1 MIMMRFILPRLET
14 RTKEFMVGAST
25 RVDKTRGMRNESEQR
40 VKGRGLLAILVVVLV
55 STLSWQHEPRRCETN
70 CVPPWWAALKAC
82 AGWVLLFW
90 GGACLLLCGGAG
102 PAKGARRGA
111 FELEHAP

>member
-14 RTKEFMVGAST
+14 RTKEFMVGASS

-40 VKGRGLLAILVVVLV
+40 VKEGKARRATGGELLF
-55 STLSWQHEPRRCETN
+55 WQHEPRRCETN
-70 CVPPWWAALKAC
+70 CVPPCLVALKAARGC
-82 AGWVLLFW
+82 LQLLRS
-90 GGACLLLCGGAG
+90 GAG
-102 PAKGARRGA
+102 PGKGARRGA